1 MTVSMRSMTV
11 PPPIRLMSDRSRS
24 GWTCICVAMLAL
36 LILAGCSAPAP
47 LPDFRYYRLAPPTA
61 VEALADAALD
71 APLVINQVQA
81 DGVHGERPIL
91 YATDADSLRI
101 LQYHYQLW
109 NDPPPAL
116 VLRRAL
122 HLYGQ
127 RNLAPLVTER
137 LDPRVSAYRLSTR
150 LFRFEVIRLGVNR
163 EVVVAMQ
170 MRVDRD
176 GETYPVLERRVE
188 LRREASGESLEQG
201 TRALSEALD
210 AALIEF
216 SAELEKVLEARRSA
230 AAAEATAP
238 AERS

>member
-1 MTVSMRSMTV
+1 MRPSLR
-11 PPPIRLMSDRSRS
+11 PKFRLPWPPIDLHRL
-24 GWTCICVAMLAL
+24 AAL
-36 LILAGCSAPAP
+36 LLAGLLLASCAAPPA
-47 LPDFRYYRLAPPTA
+47 LPDFRYYRLAPPSTL
-61 VEALADAALD
+61 EPLAEPALD
-71 APLVINQVQA
+71 APLVINNVQA

-101 LQYHYQLW
+101 SQYHYQLW

-122 HLYGQ
+122 YLYGT
-127 RNLAPLVTER
+127 RNLASLVTER

-170 MRVDRD
+170 MRLDRD
-176 GETYPVLERRVE
+176 GETLPVLERRVE
-188 LRREASGESLEQG
+188 LRREASGERLEEG

-210 AALIEF
+210 AALLEF
-216 SAELEKVLEARRSA
+216 ASELEGVMQSRRSA
-230 AAAEATAP
+230 AP
-238 AERS
+238 DRP

>member
-1 MTVSMRSMTV
+1 MIMRAHHCLN
-11 PPPIRLMSDRSRS
+11 PKLLPGHRLARLA
-24 GWTCICVAMLAL
+24 TLLLACVLLAS
-36 LILAGCSAPAP
+36 CSAPPA

-61 VEALADAALD
+61 VEALAEPVLD
-71 APLVINQVQA
+71 APLVINNVQA

-91 YATDADSLRI
+91 YATDHDSLRI

-122 HLYGQ
+122 HLFAQ
-127 RNLAPLVTER
+127 RKLAPMVTER

-163 EVVVAMQ
+163 EVVVGMQ

-176 GETYPVLERRVE
+176 GEQYPVLEKRIE

-210 AALIEF
+210 QALIDF
-216 SAELEKVLEARRSA
+216 ALELEAVVRARRNDA
-230 AAAEATAP
+230 AAADP
-238 AERS
+238 H

>member
-1 MTVSMRSMTV
+1 MTMRVHDRLKSLL
-11 PPPIRLMSDRSRS
+11 PPR
-24 GWTCICVAMLAL
+24 GATHLACL
-36 LILAGCSAPAP
+36 LLAGLLLASCSAPPA

-61 VEALADAALD
+61 VEPLQEPVLD
-71 APLVINQVQA
+71 APLVINNVQA

-91 YATDADSLRI
+91 YATDIDSLRI

-127 RNLAPLVTER
+127 RKLAPMVTER

-176 GETYPVLERRVE
+176 GEIYPVLERRVE
-188 LRREASGESLEQG
+188 LRREASGESLEEG

-216 SAELEKVLEARRSA
+216 STDLEKVLADRR
-230 AAAEATAP
+230 ATASSDATTSP
-238 AERS
+238 DQS